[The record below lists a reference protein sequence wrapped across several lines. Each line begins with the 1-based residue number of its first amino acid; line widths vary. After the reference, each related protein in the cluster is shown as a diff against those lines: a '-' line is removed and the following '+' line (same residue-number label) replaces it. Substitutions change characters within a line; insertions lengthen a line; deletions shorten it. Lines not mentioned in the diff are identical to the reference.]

1 MKVRL
6 VLSLGLAPT
15 RPLTQLGGNGIEE
28 HVERRDLAVAND
40 DHIHAGVFGRFAAWA
55 GAPGQTAGI
64 VESLRFAV
72 RRVRKVRVG
81 RTEITSKFVEGFTP
95 NKRAGRHI
103 EHTVFGIELVDR
115 CAATHRVALA
125 EDLLKVALKQFVD
138 TVIHNISPWLLTV
151 AMLPLGS
158 ITEEQYDDTF
168 GRNVNRVL
176 FTVQKAP
183 PLLVDGASVIL
194 TASNVSI

>member
-1 MKVRL
+1 MALLSGLTLRSPRAPWRL
-6 VLSLGLAPT
+6 
-15 RPLTQLGGNGIEE
+15 RRDGIEE

-40 DHIHAGVFGRFAAWA
+40 DHIRAGVFGRFAAWA

-103 EHTVFGIELVDR
+103 EYKI
-115 CAATHRVALA
+115 
-125 EDLLKVALKQFVD
+125 
-138 TVIHNISPWLLTV
+138 
-151 AMLPLGS
+151 
-158 ITEEQYDDTF
+158 
-168 GRNVNRVL
+168 GR
-176 FTVQKAP
+176 
-183 PLLVDGASVIL
+183 ASCRE
-194 TASNVSI
+194 